1 MKNDKK
7 TSSVSFNIDGKIE
20 TIKIENNTKIKFIK
34 EPVKDVFIFD
44 SWKLN
49 NKIVLKHTCPPNCL
63 QNEDLKT
70 CTKITEISL
79 SKTYSCN
86 DEYF

>member
-34 EPVKDVFIFD
+34 EPVKDGFIFAIE
-44 SWKLN
+44 
-49 NKIVLKHTCPPNCL
+49 NK
-63 QNEDLKT
+63 
-70 CTKITEISL
+70 
-79 SKTYSCN
+79 
-86 DEYF
+86 

>member
-20 TIKIENNTKIKFIK
+20 NNTKIQFIK
-34 EPVKDVFIFD
+34 EPVKNGFFFG

-70 CTKITEISL
+70 CTKTTEIS
-79 SKTYSCN
+79 T
-86 DEYF
+86 